1 MSERLVCVQLIRLD
15 GPGAVLEEKYIGQD
29 GKYSKTHEDAGTV
42 DEMIE
47 KARKILAAS
56 PKNVSYGERH
66 VKKIKEYRLEQLQG
80 IPEETSI

>member
-15 GPGAVLEEKYIGQD
+15 GSEALLKEKYVGQD
-29 GKYSKTHEDAGTV
+29 GKYTSVPEDAGTV

-56 PKNVSYGERH
+56 PKNVSFGVVD
-66 VKKIKEYRLEQLQG
+66 VKKLKEYRLEHLQG
-80 IPEETSI
+80 APEN